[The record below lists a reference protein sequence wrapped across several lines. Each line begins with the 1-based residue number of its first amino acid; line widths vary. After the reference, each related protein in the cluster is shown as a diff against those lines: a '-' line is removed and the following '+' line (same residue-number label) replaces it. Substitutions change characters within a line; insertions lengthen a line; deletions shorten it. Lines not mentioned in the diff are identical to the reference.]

1 MVMNTDTSQELLKR
15 NENLICP
22 GSNLFKYFFSSKVLY
37 ERYSFGGYFLV
48 CFILCSAVAPSVKVV
63 RNQQLQYRMHSV
75 HRHLSF
81 PCAPSHLA
89 CVLASQHMFAF
100 VFLCLTFCVCAFQQV
115 SVSAVLV
122 SLRPCCY
129 VATIAVSVRAMSH
142 GSLGAFVS
150 FVGVDAVML
159 LAGSCSD

>member
-1 MVMNTDTSQELLKR
+1 MTVNIDTSQELLKR
-15 NENLICP
+15 KENLICP

-37 ERYSFGGYFLV
+37 ERYLFGGYFLV

-75 HRHLSF
+75 HRRLPF
-81 PCAPSHLA
+81 PCAPSHLS
-89 CVLASQHMFAF
+89 CVLASQHMVAF

-115 SVSAVLV
+115 SVSAVFV
-122 SLRPCCY
+122 SLRPCRY

-142 GSLGAFVS
+142 GSLSAFVL
-150 FVGVDAVML
+150 FIGVDAEVL
-159 LAGSCSD
+159 VTGSCSD